1 MCHEFTG
8 MHFFEPTRA
17 DSFLGGAFSPMRWL
31 GALDKA
37 NTDDPPDPE
46 SIFPGHQSVTHHFTL
61 YTSTYC
67 TLYSAITGLRIIIPW
82 NCTVIKLNLYSGKA
96 IERAKER
103 ERDRGRER
111 LGGRERERARAR
123 ERKRV
128 HGLERES
135 DRARARE
142 RKKESEREQEGDRD
156 SRKKEMKMEFEKEQ
170 SPE

>member
-1 MCHEFTG
+1 
-8 MHFFEPTRA
+8 
-17 DSFLGGAFSPMRWL
+17 MRWL

-103 ERDRGRER
+103 ERVECER
-111 LGGRERERARAR
+111 DSEGERERERARER
-123 ERKRV
+123 ERECM
-128 HGLERES
+128 G
-135 DRARARE
+135 
-142 RKKESEREQEGDRD
+142 
-156 SRKKEMKMEFEKEQ
+156 
-170 SPE
+170 